1 MYQYRQILVRMRRG
15 DSDRDIARSKT
26 MGRKKIAQV
35 REIAAKNGWLAR
47 EAALP
52 DEHVMA
58 AFLDRKEA
66 PLPSSCVSTLEPWR
80 EQITKW
86 RATGVQCTTIHA
98 TLVRNHGYSGS
109 YSSVYRF
116 LLHID
121 ASHTPDVPLRLEFKP
136 AEAAQ
141 VDFGAGP
148 MMTDALTGEIHK
160 TWFFVMTLAWS
171 RHQYVEFVRDQ
182 TVATWLGCHRRAFEA
197 FGGVPARVII
207 DNCKCAITRACY
219 YEPEVQRAY
228 GECAEGYG
236 FKIDACPPR
245 DPQKKAYA
253 SYCTLCGW

>member
-35 REIAAKNGWLAR
+35 REIAAKNGWLVR

-58 AFLDRKEA
+58 TFLDRKEA

-121 ASHTPDVPLRLEFKP
+121 ALHTPDVPLRLEFKP

-245 DPQKKAYA
+245 DPQKKA
-253 SYCTLCGW
+253 

>member
-35 REIAAKNGWLAR
+35 REIAAKNGWLVR

-86 RATGVQCTTIHA
+86 RSTGVQCTTIHA

-136 AEAAQ
+136 
-141 VDFGAGP
+141 
-148 MMTDALTGEIHK
+148 K
-160 TWFFVMTLAWS
+160 
-171 RHQYVEFVRDQ
+171 
-182 TVATWLGCHRRAFEA
+182 RRKLISA
-197 FGGVPARVII
+197 PAR
-207 DNCKCAITRACY
+207 
-219 YEPEVQRAY
+219 
-228 GECAEGYG
+228 
-236 FKIDACPPR
+236 
-245 DPQKKAYA
+245 
-253 SYCTLCGW
+253 